1 VTGGQLPVRSFLVL
15 KRRERQN
22 TVLDRATRARQEIK
36 LMQAPATLDAARGAR
51 PATMRAVRI
60 HAYGGP
66 EVMQLEELPI
76 AALQPGHVLIHV
88 RAASVNFLD
97 VQKRRGELK
106 GHAFYQRAS
115 AGSPDLPATLG
126 SQGVGTVEELGP
138 EVSNVGCGDRVSF
151 VGDSYASHAVI
162 PAARLIPIPKDLT
175 FEQAAAGMN
184 QGFLAY
190 AFTHFAYP
198 VKPGEWCLIQAAAGG
213 IGLLLCQM
221 AKIRGARVIG
231 VTSSAQKAKFAS
243 EAGADE
249 VIISTESDIAQE
261 VRKITCGRGVSVVY
275 DGVGKDTFAANLDS
289 LAPGG
294 YLVIYGQSSGYVPPF
309 DLMTLQEKGS
319 LFLTR
324 TNGLPYLKE
333 YPRYLEQMVQ
343 WLKEGKLS
351 IRIDRTYALADAAQ
365 AHALFEK
372 RKVSGRILLLP

>member
-1 VTGGQLPVRSFLVL
+1 
-15 KRRERQN
+15 
-22 TVLDRATRARQEIK
+22 
-36 LMQAPATLDAARGAR
+36 MQTPTTLDAPGGAR
-51 PATMRAVRI
+51 PATIRAVRI

-66 EVMQLEELPI
+66 EVMQLEELPLP
-76 AALQPGHVLIHV
+76 ALQPGHVLV
-88 RAASVNFLD
+88 RVQAASVNFLD
-97 VQKRRGELK
+97 VQKRRGELT
-106 GHAFYQRAS
+106 GRAFYRRGS
-115 AGSPDLPATLG
+115 AGRPDLPATLG
-126 SQGVGTVEELGP
+126 SQGVGTVEALGP
-138 EVSNVGCGDRVSF
+138 EVSTVGAGDRVSF
-151 VGDSYASHAVI
+151 VGESYASHAVI
-162 PAARLIPIPKDLT
+162 PAARLILIPEGLT

-198 VKPGEWCLIQAAAGG
+198 LQPGEWCLIQAAAGG

-221 AKIRGARVIG
+221 AKIRGARIIG
-231 VTSSAQKAKFAS
+231 VTSTAQKARFVR

-249 VIISTESDIAQE
+249 IIISTESDIAQQA
-261 VRKITCGRGVSVVY
+261 RKITSGRGVSVVY

-333 YPRYLEQMVQ
+333 YPGYLEQMVQ
-343 WLKEGKLS
+343 WMKDGKLS
-351 IRIDRTYALADAAQ
+351 IRIDRTYPLAEAAE
-365 AHALFEK
+365 AHALFEQ
-372 RKVSGRILLLP
+372 RRVSGRILLLP